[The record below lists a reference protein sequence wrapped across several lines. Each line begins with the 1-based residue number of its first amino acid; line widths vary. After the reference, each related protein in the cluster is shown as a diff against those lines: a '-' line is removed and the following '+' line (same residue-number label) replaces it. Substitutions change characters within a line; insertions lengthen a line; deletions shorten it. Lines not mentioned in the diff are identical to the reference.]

1 MHNKIHVAFL
11 NTLLAEYTVFAQQLR
26 MAHWNIT
33 GSNFIDLHWLF
44 WDMYST
50 ASSDIDALAEQ
61 IRKLGQFPQATL
73 QGYLQVSLIKEKETT
88 NPEELISI
96 ILTSAQ
102 RMCSNLA
109 KAIQGTNDDLVTQN
123 LFIEIKALM
132 DKNIWFL
139 KSICP
144 CWKTLDKSIDLEIKS
159 VE

>member
-1 MHNKIHVAFL
+1 
-11 NTLLAEYTVFAQQLR
+11 
-26 MAHWNIT
+26 
-33 GSNFIDLHWLF
+33 
-44 WDMYST
+44 MYST

-61 IRKLGQFPQATL
+61 IRKLGQFPQGTL

-144 CWKTLDKSIDLEIKS
+144 C
-159 VE
+159 